1 MKVRLNLA
9 TSSLESNRRIA
20 VAAATVGGLGL
31 VALVLLSWHGLSVW
45 RSNNASRAE
54 EAELQADMARLRVE
68 RGDLMDFFNR
78 PDNMQRRDRAAF
90 LNSLI
95 AERAFPWTKIFM
107 DLERSLP
114 EGVRVINIE
123 PRLSE
128 GHLELRF
135 SIGAVS
141 DEDKL
146 KFLKA
151 LEDSSAFSQIEV
163 LNETRSARPGDLDRV
178 LLSFQAR
185 YSAI

>member
-9 TSSLESNRRIA
+9 TASIESNRRIA
-20 VAAATVGGLGL
+20 VGATTVGSIGLIAM
-31 VALVLLSWHGLSVW
+31 VVLAWHGYSVW
-45 RSNNASRAE
+45 RSNNVSRAE
-54 EAELQADMARLRVE
+54 QAQLQGDMDRLRAE
-68 RGDLMDFFNR
+68 RSDLEAFFNM
-78 PDNMQRRDRAAF
+78 PDNVQRRDRAAF

-151 LEDSSAFSQIEV
+151 LEDSSEFSQIEV
-163 LNETRSARPGDLDRV
+163 LNETRSA
-178 LLSFQAR
+178 
-185 YSAI
+185 